1 MQAAI
6 LEDVERLVVREAP
19 KPAPKADEVLIK
31 VAACGLCGTDAKL
44 YKGECIAKTPVI
56 LGHEFSG
63 EAVEVGEAVRHLKVG
78 DWVVSD
84 PNESCG
90 NCEWCRSGRPCF
102 CEDLAA
108 YGVRQNGGFAQFV
121 LVREKGTYRIPPGLD
136 FEQATFTEPVS
147 CAIHA
152 VDRANI
158 KPGESI
164 ALIGGGPA
172 GQILL
177 QLAGGA
183 GTERLIMIT
192 RSEWKLKLAKKLG
205 ATHTICAK
213 KEDVIGAVRDLTA
226 GLGVDVAIEAVGT
239 PQTVELAIDLVKP
252 TGRVIVFGFS
262 PEGKK
267 ASFEPFKVLSK
278 ELSILGAWV
287 NPYTFS
293 RALDVLAC
301 GEIDVKSLIS
311 ERIKLARISEG
322 FDLMVEKPAGFM
334 KALVVP

>member
-1 MQAAI
+1 MQAAV
-6 LEDVERLVVREAP
+6 LEDVKRLVVKEVPNPRPE
-19 KPAPKADEVLIK
+19 ADEVLIR
-31 VAACGLCGTDAKL
+31 VAVCGLCGTDVKL
-44 YKGECIAKTPVI
+44 YQGEYTAKTPVI

-63 EAVEVGEAVRHLKVG
+63 EVIEVGEAVRHLKVG
-78 DWVVSD
+78 DRVVSD

-90 NCEWCRSGRPCF
+90 ACEWCRSGRPCF

-108 YGVRQNGGFAQFV
+108 YGVRRNGGFAQFV
-121 LVREKGTYRIPPGLD
+121 LVREKGTYKIPPGLD
-136 FEQATFTEPVS
+136 FEQATFAEPVS

-152 VDRANI
+152 VDRADI
-158 KPGESI
+158 KPGESV
-164 ALIGGGPA
+164 ALIGGGPV

-177 QLAGGA
+177 QLAKIA
-183 GTERLIMIT
+183 RADKLVMIT

-213 KEDVIGAVRDLTA
+213 EEDVVEAVRDLTA

-252 TGRVIVFGFS
+252 TGRVIIFGFS

-293 RALDVLAC
+293 RALKVLVS

-311 ERIKLARISEG
+311 ERIELAQILNG
-322 FDLMVEKPAGFM
+322 FDLMVEKPTGFI